1 MDRRIIVSVLLA
13 ACAASASAEPV
24 QSYTRSG
31 EPSRSEGLRSLRPFI
46 PAGDPRP
53 GLLITPAT
61 YPSNRVDSPDRLENG
76 RVWAARSPVG
86 NRTPM
91 NELVRGLPGA
101 GSYGA
106 APDALDDVI
115 WVQPEEIT
123 TVVAISPWQTIDA
136 FTLKQIQRH
145 EKFLGKT
152 ADSPASERLLNELR
166 QAQHQ
171 WLEEQGYILTVRTHT
186 NGRSP
191 QRAQGG
197 VEAATQ
203 PTSIKPRGVI
213 KVTPSAP
220 GKIADAS
227 TRN

>member
-1 MDRRIIVSVLLA
+1 MERRIIVSLLVA
-13 ACAASASAEPV
+13 ACASAASAEPV

-53 GLLITPAT
+53 GLLITPAPH
-61 YPSNRVDSPDRLENG
+61 PSGRVDSPDRVEIG
-76 RVWAARSPVG
+76 RVWSARTPVG
-86 NRTPM
+86 NRSPM
-91 NELVRGLPGA
+91 RELVRGLPGA

-106 APDALDDVI
+106 SADTLDEVI
-115 WVQPEEIT
+115 WVQPDEIS
-123 TVVAISPWQTIDA
+123 TVVAISPWQVIDG
-136 FTLKQIQRH
+136 FTLKQIQRQ

-152 ADSPASERLLNELR
+152 VDSPSSARLLNELR

-171 WLEEQGYILTVRTHT
+171 WLEEQGYILSVRTHV
-186 NGRSP
+186 NHAAPR
-191 QRAQGG
+191 RAEGG

-220 GKIADAS
+220 GKIADAC
-227 TRN
+227 TN